1 MANEDTFTLYTSSKT
16 DTLLSNKVTKPTVD
30 IGGTT
35 GLTASTTVTIQMLS
49 DWGII
54 TINDLDA

>member
-1 MANEDTFTLYTSSKT
+1 MARYFFYDKPQT
-16 DTLLSNKVTKPTVD
+16 DTLLNEKVTKPTVD

-35 GLTASTTVTIQMLS
+35 GLTRSTTVTIQMLS

>member
-1 MANEDTFTLYTSSKT
+1 MSNVDIYTKGRV
-16 DTLLSNKVTKPTVD
+16 DTLLDAKVTKPTVD
-30 IGGTT
+30 IGGST
-35 GLTASTTVTIQMLS
+35 GRTASTEVTIQMLS